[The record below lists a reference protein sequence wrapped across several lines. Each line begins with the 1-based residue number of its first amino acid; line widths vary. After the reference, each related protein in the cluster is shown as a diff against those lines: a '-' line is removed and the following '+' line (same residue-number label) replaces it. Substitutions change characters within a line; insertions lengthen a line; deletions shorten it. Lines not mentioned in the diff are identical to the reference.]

1 MKRSLINI
9 MLMMG
14 CCLIMPG
21 LSQAKN
27 RNKSSGVAGA
37 TTSNSDENFPDYT
50 QPTTRFVTSGDNLRR
65 TRMFGLSEQM
75 ARESM
80 GIQSR

>member
-14 CCLIMPG
+14 CCLMMPG
-21 LSQAKN
+21 LSQAKD

-75 ARESM
+75 GRESM
-80 GIQSR
+80 GVQSR